1 LILPAALGLVR
12 AGGHVVAL
20 IKPQFEAGREEVSR
34 GAGVIEDPEV
44 HARVLRELEA
54 FVLGSLSHVTWVGV
68 TESPLLGPA
77 GNREFLTLLA
87 KS

>member
-1 LILPAALGLVR
+1 
-12 AGGHVVAL
+12 VAL

-34 GAGVIEDPEV
+34 GAGVIEDPEI

-54 FVLGSLSHVTWVGV
+54 FVADSLSGVEWRGV

-77 GNREFLTLLA
+77 GNREFLVLLV
-87 KS
+87 KHP